1 MLSRRSAVSLMLTG
15 LAILAMP
22 LAAGSARY
30 ENVSGLKPGRFVWN
44 PAAEGAGPV
53 AIVVSL
59 RERMAHV
66 YRSDVELAFS
76 TIELDAGQSSSS
88 GFYSVSTVAEEP
100 AGRGRALIWRG
111 VDLLARTGQAPAAA
125 RVPEEFAGLLHDATT
140 PGVLLVVAEHRSG
153 AQIVHA
159 PGPFAVEIETGT
171 VETGT
176 VKTGMLNT
184 GTVEPGTAETGAS
197 AVGRFASPGLS
208 ATGSAAD
215 ATPAAAGEVMSVV
228 VSRADV
234 AAYVLRNGRV
244 VEKLPVAFDQ
254 PSLPVGSHAAM
265 LLEGDAKR
273 GRARWLAFGLDSERD
288 AAHVVA
294 DGAADAMRRV
304 RFLDRAR
311 TAALAK
317 SMHPGTAMILV
328 DGPGPDARQLPR
340 THVALLTSAETSTAS
355 AAAAVK
361 IALPEPA
368 RIVEPAALKP
378 SPRTNQKRGPVRAKA
393 AGRNA
398 RTAGGPLDHREPW
411 PNSIIWPY

>member
-1 MLSRRSAVSLMLTG
+1 MLSRRSAVSLLLTG
-15 LAILAMP
+15 VAIAALP
-22 LAAGSARY
+22 LSAGSARY
-30 ENVSGLKPGRFVWN
+30 ENISGLKPGRFVWN

-59 RERMAHV
+59 HERMAHV

-76 TIELDAGQSSSS
+76 SIELDAGRSSSS
-88 GFYSVSTVAEEP
+88 GFYSVATVAEETS
-100 AGRGRALIWRG
+100 GRGRALIWRG
-111 VDLLARTGQAPAAA
+111 VDLLARTAQASTAA
-125 RVPEEFAGLLHDATT
+125 RIPEEFAGLLHDATT
-140 PGVLLVVAEHRSG
+140 PGTLVIVAEHRTS

-159 PGPFAVEIETGT
+159 PGPFALEIETGT
-171 VETGT
+171 VDR
-176 VKTGMLNT
+176 
-184 GTVEPGTAETGAS
+184 GTVERGGS

-208 ATGSAAD
+208 RAESAPG
-215 ATPAAAGEVMSVV
+215 ATPGADGDVMSVV

-244 VEKLPVAFDQ
+244 VEKLPVTIDQ
-254 PSLPVGSHAAM
+254 PSLPLGSHAAM

-273 GRARWLAFGLDSERD
+273 GQARWLAFGLDSERD

-294 DGAADAMRRV
+294 DRAADAMRRV

-311 TAALAK
+311 TAELAK
-317 SMHPGTAMILV
+317 SMGPGAAMILV

-340 THVALLTSAETSTAS
+340 THVALLTSAETSPASDAVASETAPQ
-355 AAAAVK
+355 A
-361 IALPEPA
+361 PA
-368 RIVEPAALKP
+368 KLAEPAASKLP
-378 SPRTNQKRGPVRAKA
+378 PRTNQKRGSVKAKA

-398 RTAGGPLDHREPW
+398 RTARGPLDHREPW

>member
-1 MLSRRSAVSLMLTG
+1 MLSRRSAVSLLLTG
-15 LAILAMP
+15 VAIAALP
-22 LAAGSARY
+22 LSAGSARY
-30 ENVSGLKPGRFVWN
+30 ENISGLKPGRFVWN

-59 RERMAHV
+59 HERMAHV

-76 TIELDAGQSSSS
+76 SIELDAGRSSSS
-88 GFYSVSTVAEEP
+88 GFYSVSTVAEETS
-100 AGRGRALIWRG
+100 GRGRALIWRG
-111 VDLLARTGQAPAAA
+111 VDLLARTAQASTAA
-125 RVPEEFAGLLHDATT
+125 RIPEEFAGLLHDATT
-140 PGVLLVVAEHRSG
+140 PGTLVIVAEHRTS

-159 PGPFAVEIETGT
+159 PGPFALEIETGT
-171 VETGT
+171 VDR
-176 VKTGMLNT
+176 
-184 GTVEPGTAETGAS
+184 GTVERGGS

-208 ATGSAAD
+208 RAESAPG
-215 ATPAAAGEVMSVV
+215 ATPGADGDVMSVV

-244 VEKLPVAFDQ
+244 VEKLPVTIDQ
-254 PSLPVGSHAAM
+254 PSLPLGSHAAM

-273 GRARWLAFGLDSERD
+273 GQARWLAFGLDSERD

-294 DGAADAMRRV
+294 DRAADAMRRV

-311 TAALAK
+311 TAELAK
-317 SMHPGTAMILV
+317 SMGPGAAMILV

-340 THVALLTSAETSTAS
+340 THVALLTSAETSPASDAVASETA
-355 AAAAVK
+355 
-361 IALPEPA
+361 PPA
-368 RIVEPAALKP
+368 PAKLAEPAASKLP
-378 SPRTNQKRGPVRAKA
+378 PRTNQKRGSVKAKA

-398 RTAGGPLDHREPW
+398 RTARGPLDHREPW

>member
-1 MLSRRSAVSLMLTG
+1 MLSRRSAVSLLLTG
-15 LAILAMP
+15 VAIAALP
-22 LAAGSARY
+22 LTAGSARY
-30 ENVSGLKPGRFVWN
+30 ENISGLKPGRFVWN

-59 RERMAHV
+59 HERMAHV

-88 GFYSVSTVAEEP
+88 GFYSVSTVAEETS
-100 AGRGRALIWRG
+100 GRGRALIWRG
-111 VDLLARTGQAPAAA
+111 VDLLARTAQASTAA

-140 PGVLLVVAEHRSG
+140 PGTLVIVAEQRSG

-171 VETGT
+171 VDR
-176 VKTGMLNT
+176 
-184 GTVEPGTAETGAS
+184 GTVERGGS

-208 ATGSAAD
+208 RAESSPG
-215 ATPAAAGEVMSVV
+215 ATPTADGDVTSVV

-244 VEKLPVAFDQ
+244 VEKLPVTIDQ
-254 PSLPVGSHAAM
+254 PSLPLGSHAAM

-273 GRARWLAFGLDSERD
+273 GQARWLAFGLDSERD
-288 AAHVVA
+288 AAHLLA
-294 DGAADAMRRV
+294 DRAADAMRRV

-311 TAALAK
+311 TAELAK
-317 SMHPGTAMILV
+317 SMGPGAAMILV

-340 THVALLTSAETSTAS
+340 THVALLTSAATSTAS
-355 AAAAVK
+355 DAVVSET
-361 IALPEPA
+361 APPAPA
-368 RIVEPAALKP
+368 RLAEPAASKLP
-378 SPRTNQKRGPVRAKA
+378 PRTIQKRGPAKAKA

-398 RTAGGPLDHREPW
+398 RTARGPLDHREPW

>member
-1 MLSRRSAVSLMLTG
+1 MLSRRSAVSLLLTG
-15 LAILAMP
+15 VAIAALP
-22 LAAGSARY
+22 LSAGSARY
-30 ENVSGLKPGRFVWN
+30 ENISGLKPGRFVWN

-59 RERMAHV
+59 HERMAHV

-76 TIELDAGQSSSS
+76 SIELDAGRSSSS
-88 GFYSVSTVAEEP
+88 GFYSVSTVAEETS
-100 AGRGRALIWRG
+100 GRGRALIWRG
-111 VDLLARTGQAPAAA
+111 VDLLARTAQASTAA
-125 RVPEEFAGLLHDATT
+125 RIPEEFAGLLHDATT
-140 PGVLLVVAEHRSG
+140 PGALVIVAEHRTS

-159 PGPFAVEIETGT
+159 PGPFALEIETGT
-171 VETGT
+171 VDR
-176 VKTGMLNT
+176 
-184 GTVEPGTAETGAS
+184 GTVERGGS

-208 ATGSAAD
+208 RAESAPG
-215 ATPAAAGEVMSVV
+215 ATPGADGDVMSVV

-244 VEKLPVAFDQ
+244 VEKLPVTIDQ
-254 PSLPVGSHAAM
+254 PSLPLGSHAAM

-273 GRARWLAFGLDSERD
+273 GQARWLAFGLDSERD

-294 DGAADAMRRV
+294 DRAADAMRRV

-311 TAALAK
+311 TAELAK
-317 SMHPGTAMILV
+317 SMGPGAAMILV

-340 THVALLTSAETSTAS
+340 THVALLTSTETSPASDAVASETA
-355 AAAAVK
+355 
-361 IALPEPA
+361 PPA
-368 RIVEPAALKP
+368 PAKLAEPAASKLP
-378 SPRTNQKRGPVRAKA
+378 PRTNQKRGSVKAKA

-398 RTAGGPLDHREPW
+398 RTARGPLDHREPW